1 MKDPTYRAKC
11 IDKVLSK
18 HSTLEVISGLTDIA
32 LDIFQLSLKNEN
44 KTMSKKEIQ
53 RKIKEL
59 NKWKNQKQRREH
71 EKTREKGKRKITI
84 RKTAK
89 AHQRRRNA
97 LIKLQTLRASERQL
111 ILRNL

>member
-59 NKWKNQKQRREH
+59 NKWKNQKKRREH
-71 EKTREKGKRKITI
+71 EKLEKKARERSLFEKLQK
-84 RKTAK
+84 
-89 AHQRRRNA
+89 
-97 LIKLQTLRASERQL
+97 LIKEEGTH
-111 ILRNL
+111 